1 VDHDTFRDARRAINP
16 QPCPFEK
23 AILAQCCDC
32 SLAVRHSISERE
44 TVACSSQS
52 ARDSCATLRDLLR
65 RNSLFAL
72 KIPPGEPVPH
82 AKEMK
87 VMCGG
92 LQGLQQLIEPSDGT
106 TADGSAS
113 DVRSLVLAAAQR
125 FGALDALPFSKL
137 MPAVAAFE
145 ARQRRR

>member
-1 VDHDTFRDARRAINP
+1 MDHDTFRDARRAINP

-52 ARDSCATLRDLLR
+52 ARDTCVTLRDLLR
-65 RNSLFAL
+65 QNSLFAL

-92 LQGLQQLIEPSDGT
+92 LQGLQQLMEPS
-106 TADGSAS
+106 DGSAS

-137 MPAVAAFE
+137 MPAIAAFE

>member
-1 VDHDTFRDARRAINP
+1 MDHDTFRDARRAINP

-23 AILAQCCDC
+23 AILAKCCDC

-52 ARDSCATLRDLLR
+52 ARDSCATLADLLR

-87 VMCGG
+87 VICGG
-92 LQGLQQLIEPSDGT
+92 LQGLQQLMEPSDG
-106 TADGSAS
+106 AGDASAT

-137 MPAVAAFE
+137 MPAIAAFE
-145 ARQRRR
+145 ARHRRR